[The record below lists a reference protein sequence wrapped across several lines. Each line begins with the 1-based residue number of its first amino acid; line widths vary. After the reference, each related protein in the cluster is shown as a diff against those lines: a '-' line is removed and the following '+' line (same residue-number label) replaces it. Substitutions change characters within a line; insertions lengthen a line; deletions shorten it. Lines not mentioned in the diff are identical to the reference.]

1 MRTLSL
7 LALGSLALAAC
18 SGTDEATA
26 PVASSRDATNATAD
40 SRASATH
47 RYRITVTNLTT
58 GQPLSPG
65 VLVTHTRK
73 ASPFS
78 LGAPASAGIQ
88 QIAESGDPT
97 TATAELAGV
106 PGIHA
111 VVATSAPVGRIGGAV
126 FPSSLTVEID
136 AAAEANYL
144 SMSMM
149 LICTNDGFAGLDAVR
164 LPGGFNEAVFYARGY
179 DAGSE
184 VNDELAGSIVPPCFA
199 IGPVQGP
206 VGGAGHTAE
215 NGVVQRHRGIL
226 GIADLTSAHDWDGP
240 VARVVAQRIK

>member
-18 SGTDEATA
+18 SGTDETTA
-26 PVASSRDATNATAD
+26 PAASSLEGATATAD
-40 SRASATH
+40 SRESATH
-47 RYRITVTNLTT
+47 RYRVTVTNLTT

-65 VLVTHTRK
+65 VVVTHTRK
-73 ASPFS
+73 VSLFTMGTRASD
-78 LGAPASAGIQ
+78 GIQ
-88 QIAESGDPT
+88 LIAESGDPT
-97 TATAELAGV
+97 TAAAELTGAR
-106 PGIHA
+106 GIHS
-111 VVATSAPVGRIGGAV
+111 VVATSAPVGRVGGAP

-149 LICTNDGFAGLDAVR
+149 LICTNDGFAGLDAAR

-179 DAGSE
+179 DAGTE
-184 VNDELAGSIVPPCFA
+184 VNDEIASSIVPPCFA

-206 VGGAGHTAE
+206 VGGAGHTAQ
-215 NGVVQRHRGIL
+215 NGVIGRHPGIQ
-226 GIADLTSAHDWDGP
+226 GIADLTSAHAWDGP
-240 VARVVAQRIK
+240 VARVVVRRIK